1 VEEVMTKKGPAGRF
15 ASKKIFYVGEKY
27 YHIKRTFSIE
37 EVAREHLKRARV
49 IVLGKKFYF
58 ETSTKF
64 PFSNMKDVKSA
75 IRIDMSSYSP
85 FKTDRFF
92 IKRIGKKNGEVTLNL
107 WFIEEG
113 IYKILSPLS
122 PLIII
127 PETALLPFLNRGK
140 GLFYKIN
147 RENEELLAYSGAN
160 GMVKSISGGIGK
172 INIRNFKRSMG
183 PDAKDIPEK
192 DIRSPEE
199 YFTLFPSLI
208 SEISIKNLFYF
219 ANTDLFSIWLKKKYL
234 KIGLVSMAIIVLL
247 YGGALGIFLN
257 YTKNELKKED
267 KRLSSSLS
275 ELLKTQE
282 KTDYYY
288 KIQRELTSKINSYVP
303 KLPLLNIINDIL
315 PEKTII
321 RHLSVSGNVVQI
333 KGIAIKGSDLLSVLS
348 KTRGITEACFTSPV
362 REDRKTGMESF
373 AIRFSYDKN

>member
-1 VEEVMTKKGPAGRF
+1 MAKKGLAGRF

-27 YHIKRTFSIE
+27 YHIKRDFSIE
-37 EVAREHLKRARV
+37 EVAQDYLKRARV
-49 IVLGKKFYF
+49 IVLGKRFYF
-58 ETSTKF
+58 ETSKKF

-75 IRIDMSSYSP
+75 IAIDILSYSP

-92 IKRIGKKNGEVTLNL
+92 IKKIGKKNGEIILNL

-127 PETALLPFLNRGK
+127 PETALLPFLNQGK
-140 GLFYKIN
+140 GMFYKIN

-172 INIRNFKRSMG
+172 INIQDFKRSMG
-183 PDAKDIPEK
+183 IDAKDIPEK
-192 DIRSPEE
+192 GIGKSEE
-199 YFTLFPSLI
+199 YFALFPRLI
-208 SEISIKNLFYF
+208 SNISMKNLFYF
-219 ANTDLFSIWLKKKYL
+219 ANPDLFSIWLNKKYL
-234 KIGLVSMAIIVLL
+234 KIGLVSMATIVLL

-275 ELLKTQE
+275 GLLKTQE

-288 KIQRELTSKINSYVP
+288 KMQRELTSKINSYVP
-303 KLPLLNIINDIL
+303 KLPLLNMINDIL

-321 RHLSVSGNVVQI
+321 RHLSVSRNVVQV

-348 KTRGITEACFTSPV
+348 KSRGITEACFTSPV
-362 REDRKTGMESF
+362 REDRKTGMENF

>member
-1 VEEVMTKKGPAGRF
+1 
-15 ASKKIFYVGEKY
+15 
-27 YHIKRTFSIE
+27 
-37 EVAREHLKRARV
+37 
-49 IVLGKKFYF
+49 
-58 ETSTKF
+58 
-64 PFSNMKDVKSA
+64 
-75 IRIDMSSYSP
+75 
-85 FKTDRFF
+85 
-92 IKRIGKKNGEVTLNL
+92 
-107 WFIEEG
+107 
-113 IYKILSPLS
+113 
-122 PLIII
+122 
-127 PETALLPFLNRGK
+127 
-140 GLFYKIN
+140 
-147 RENEELLAYSGAN
+147 
-160 GMVKSISGGIGK
+160 
-172 INIRNFKRSMG
+172 MG

-192 DIRSPEE
+192 DIGKSEE
-199 YFTLFPSLI
+199 YFALFPSLI

-219 ANTDLFSIWLKKKYL
+219 ANTDLFSIWLNKKYL
-234 KIGLVSMAIIVLL
+234 KIGLVSMAAIVLL

-275 ELLKTQE
+275 GLLKTQE

-288 KIQRELTSKINSYVP
+288 KMQRELTSRINSYVP
-303 KLPLLNIINDIL
+303 KVPLLNVINDIL